1 MGETVARNMQSK
13 LKRINKTNFV
23 ANCWLLISLCD
34 VIRIISVWNYCTN
47 VSINLEFI
55 APLCQFWL
63 ATKGTEVLNEC
74 SGRIYTAVHG
84 ATGVHVS
91 TVSMNFDP

>member
-1 MGETVARNMQSK
+1 MIRAHRSKYIILSLQYTLFQKAVYTLKMLLKMGETVARNMQSK

-55 APLCQFWL
+55 APLCQF
-63 ATKGTEVLNEC
+63 
-74 SGRIYTAVHG
+74 
-84 ATGVHVS
+84 
-91 TVSMNFDP
+91 